1 MTQINNENLQ
11 TIKFPNGIAVVP
23 KDITP
28 EVLKDFSISQGY
40 ATQAFWDAA
49 NVSVTSEPEELFGA
63 GAGRM
68 VRKVGQA
75 AVENPDISLST
86 AGSFLGGAVGAFG
99 GPVGIAVGS
108 TVGSA
113 LGDFAGTLIKQGYGE
128 EDVDFMEATYSAL
141 MGAGIDLATLKLG
154 KYIDPLIP
162 LAKKKLGFSP
172 EEAADQIE
180 NLIKSDIPKTPFA
193 GEPESLRKTQELL
206 QQRGATL
213 TRSQAGVATP
223 FDKIAENIGSAG
235 IFSGNVIEGAE
246 QQVNRAVQQT
256 LEEVIGNPKFEVGSA
271 DLGLVIS
278 EVIEAGRKAGN
289 EVYGLRLKEI
299 SELVGNQ
306 MVDTRFIFNQINSYV
321 QSQQRTAAQ
330 PFSLLATPA
339 KNYIEKE
346 LLQVFFDGTNTK
358 IGASN
363 LLEIDR
369 LIGNK
374 INDFTK
380 AAKTEAG
387 GFDQSIIQLTELRDK
402 IRTGIIDTL
411 NQVDPKAGTKYK
423 QMQAEY
429 KKHIENLLPN
439 VSKSFIRNANKGSYE
454 QLGNFL
460 TKIDADSEAFKQF
473 YRSIDQSFS
482 TLKKAPLATA
492 SRTGDKG
499 VIQSAEEAKKLIS
512 QGYLT
517 SLIPDFSSK
526 AFDINQYAKLAETFN
541 DPSKNATLFQVLNRS
556 KTDYKKVKQLFN
568 TMSEASK
575 NPDGNIATLLLR
587 AKEYG
592 VPQTLGA
599 LIVPSAAGAAASAGD
614 VATAMGILTIPYV
627 FAKMATNPKAV
638 NKLVAFEKQNFATED
653 KRNLAINII
662 LGDVIDGMTQEEQAE
677 LRNFVRGTNEPVQ

>member
-23 KDITP
+23 KDIPP

-49 NVSVTSEPEELFGA
+49 NVSVKSEPQEELFGA

-86 AGSFLGGAVGAFG
+86 AGSFVGGAVGAFG

-162 LAKKKLGFSP
+162 LAKKKLGLSP
-172 EEAADQIE
+172 EEAAHQ
-180 NLIKSDIPKTPFA
+180 IKSDIPKTSFA

-206 QQRGATL
+206 QKRGATL

-299 SELVGNQ
+299 SELVGNK
-306 MVDTRFIFNQINSYV
+306 MVDTRFIFNQINSYANENTQDIYAITDANDSEKITV
-321 QSQQRTAAQ
+321 MDKATSIYSHGNTAAENEALVNTLEGL
-330 PFSLLATPA
+330 PNLKKGMIIYVKPNSSGTLPGRFYL
-339 KNYIEKE
+339 Y
-346 LLQVFFDGTNTK
+346 GTN
-358 IGASN
+358 
-363 LLEIDR
+363 
-369 LIGNK
+369 
-374 INDFTK
+374 
-380 AAKTEAG
+380 
-387 GFDQSIIQLTELRDK
+387 
-402 IRTGIIDTL
+402 
-411 NQVDPKAGTKYK
+411 
-423 QMQAEY
+423 
-429 KKHIENLLPN
+429 
-439 VSKSFIRNANKGSYE
+439 
-454 QLGNFL
+454 
-460 TKIDADSEAFKQF
+460 
-473 YRSIDQSFS
+473 
-482 TLKKAPLATA
+482 
-492 SRTGDKG
+492 
-499 VIQSAEEAKKLIS
+499 
-512 QGYLT
+512 
-517 SLIPDFSSK
+517 
-526 AFDINQYAKLAETFN
+526 
-541 DPSKNATLFQVLNRS
+541 
-556 KTDYKKVKQLFN
+556 
-568 TMSEASK
+568 
-575 NPDGNIATLLLR
+575 
-587 AKEYG
+587 
-592 VPQTLGA
+592 
-599 LIVPSAAGAAASAGD
+599 
-614 VATAMGILTIPYV
+614 
-627 FAKMATNPKAV
+627 
-638 NKLVAFEKQNFATED
+638 
-653 KRNLAINII
+653 
-662 LGDVIDGMTQEEQAE
+662 
-677 LRNFVRGTNEPVQ
+677 NEWL